1 MILMYSIITYIAHM
15 RAGCGGWGGLKAL
28 MFRDVH
34 KLWHVCMYVCA
45 VGVGCV
51 VGCVYSVDVS

>member
-1 MILMYSIITYIAHM
+1 M
-15 RAGCGGWGGLKAL
+15 GGLKAL

-34 KLWHVCMYVCA
+34 KLWHVWMYVRA

-51 VGCVYSVDVS
+51 VGCVYSVGVLRRPQFVAWAVTCAQGV